1 MSWTHR
7 TLAVK
12 FDSRRGKTA
21 RRGQLLPRSKAWF
34 AVSVMASTAASLSNA
49 DDLRSPE
56 SFSSTGDQA
65 ERSRAIFIEAGR
77 VFQHPRC
84 LNCHPAAER
93 PTQGEDLHPHS
104 PLVVRGLDDRGAAA
118 LRCTTCHGAANF
130 APSGVPGH
138 PLWHMAPGE
147 MAWQG
152 KSLAQICEQSTT
164 AAERSRRFTNTWRT
178 IPWWV
183 GRGDRAE
190 AASRHPA
197 RRRNLERWSPRGS
210 KAERLAR
217 LTTNRFS
224 SPRSLLN
231 EEVA

>member
-1 MSWTHR
+1 
-7 TLAVK
+7 
-12 FDSRRGKTA
+12 
-21 RRGQLLPRSKAWF
+21 
-34 AVSVMASTAASLSNA
+34 MASTAASLSSA

-56 SFSSTGDQA
+56 SFSSTGNQA

-104 PLVVRGLDDRGAAA
+104 PLVVRGLDDRGATA

-152 KSLAQICEQSTT
+152 KPLAQICEQIKDPQHNGGRTLAQIHEHVAHDSLVGWAWRPGGSRKPAPGTQEEFGALV
-164 AAERSRRFTNTWRT
+164 AAWIES
-178 IPWWV
+178 
-183 GRGDRAE
+183 G
-190 AASRHPA
+190 AACPVDH
-197 RRRNLERWSPRGS
+197 
-210 KAERLAR
+210 
-217 LTTNRFS
+217 
-224 SPRSLLN
+224 
-231 EEVA
+231 